1 MFSPACCWRSGR
13 ERVSVL
19 RTPVKVLKGVYGR
32 GGRMSVREWMCES
45 VRMCKGCENE
55 CMGVGDYV
63 GA

>member
-1 MFSPACCWRSGR
+1 M
-13 ERVSVL
+13 L

-32 GGRMSVREWMCES
+32 GGRMSVRGWMCES